1 MWFHGQARQ
10 IGHMY
15 SVSVTSDAR
24 QLGHMH
30 FVSRWLGMIDRTRVL
45 CVSMAGDGRE
55 DT

>member
-15 SVSVTSDAR
+15 GVSVTSDAR

-45 CVSMAGDGRE
+45 CVSMAGDDR
-55 DT
+55 